1 MINFGKLN
9 FTKGLEEWI
18 ALSEVMAPKML
29 AVGMQFQFA
38 LANPIEDKLFLLID
52 MNGDIEE
59 ILNASN
65 NPKAIEMREAAGVK
79 VETQEMI
86 SSIDSSVFWEKDV
99 PTTSAKI
106 PCMFKMNITMRKQP
120 NIYSL
125 LGLTNLFGVVIAK
138 KNINFISKQ
147 KPHQRQTK
155 IMS

>member
-1 MINFGKLN
+1 MINFGKLY

-18 ALSEVMAPKML
+18 ALPEVMAPKML

-38 LANPIEDKLFLLID
+38 VANPSEVKLFLLID

-99 PTTSAKI
+99 PNTSAKI
-106 PCMFKMNITMRKQP
+106 LSTLHVEDEFNIEETINYVQLTGSDKL
-120 NIYSL
+120 IWSDYS
-125 LGLTNLFGVVIAK
+125 
-138 KNINFISKQ
+138 
-147 KPHQRQTK
+147 
-155 IMS
+155 